1 MIVIVDYGMGNLR
14 SILNKFERMDVEAKI
29 SADPGDIERAD
40 KLILPGVGAF
50 DAAMQ
55 NLRQRNLIPVLEKK
69 VLQEKT
75 PILGI
80 CLGMQLFSRHSEEGN
95 VEGLGWI
102 DARTIRFQS
111 NGNGLKVPHMGWNSI
126 TVNGGSHLLDGLGT
140 GSRFY
145 FVHSYHVCCDDPVDR
160 LATTNYGID
169 FTSMVQ
175 HGNILGA
182 QFHPERSHRY
192 GAKLLENFVSW

>member
-14 SILNKFERMDVEAKI
+14 SILNKFERMEVEAAI
-29 SADPGDIERAD
+29 SSRAEDIERAD
-40 KLILPGVGAF
+40 KLVLPGVGAF

-55 NLRQRNLIPVLEKK
+55 NLRQRGLIPVLEKK
-69 VLQEKT
+69 VLREHT
-75 PILGI
+75 PIMGI
-80 CLGMQLFSRHSEEGN
+80 CLGMQLFSQHSEEGT
-95 VEGLGWI
+95 VDGLGWI
-102 DARTIRFQS
+102 PARTKKFS
-111 NGNGLKVPHMGWNSI
+111 FNGSGLRVPHMGWNSI
-126 TVNGGSHLLDGLGT
+126 AVDHGAPILDGLET

-145 FVHSYHVCCDDPVDR
+145 FVHSYHVCCDDPSDR

-175 HGNILGA
+175 HGNILGV

-192 GAKLLENFVSW
+192 GAKLLENFVRW

>member
-1 MIVIVDYGMGNLR
+1 MGNLR

-40 KLILPGVGAF
+40 KLVLPGVGAF
-50 DAAMQ
+50 DAAMH
-55 NLRQRNLIPVLEKK
+55 NIRQRNLIPVLEKK
-69 VLQEKT
+69 VLQDKT
-75 PILGI
+75 PIMGI
-80 CLGMQLFSRHSEEGN
+80 CLGMQLFSKHSEEGN
-95 VEGLGWI
+95 VDGLGWI
-102 DARTIRFQS
+102 DARTKKFQI

-126 TVNGGSHLLDGLGT
+126 LVSGGSPVLDGLQT

-145 FVHSYHVCCDDPVDR
+145 FVHSYHVCCNDPADQ

-175 HGNILGA
+175 HGNILGV
-182 QFHPERSHRY
+182 QFHPERSHRF